1 VYGVQSAGAVTYQ
14 SAQTKLKGAPLRL
27 FLIGYE
33 PGRPGGPHRLSAGR
47 QLTRSHYEMIADQS
61 AGIPIGAEVPL
72 GTHGHTFTVV
82 GLTHDDVTAAGDPVA
97 YITLLDAQQ
106 LQFELA
112 PPSTRREVARGQP
125 LQASNQI
132 NAVVAMV
139 SPHVPTPEVAA
150 ALNRWKHLSTL
161 TQQQQETLVTRFVI
175 EKQRRQ
181 IALFTVLLVIVSAI
195 IVALVIYTLTMDK
208 VRSIATLK
216 FIGAPDRTIV
226 GMIVQ
231 QSLALGIV
239 SFIVGLLLVLGFK
252 DYFPR
257 RVVLVPEVV
266 SLLFVVA
273 VVVCTQPVVRVEHLS
288 KRFGTGETRVDALR
302 DIDMDVFPGQVVGLM
317 GPSGSGKTTLLNC
330 IACILEP
337 SGGRLTLDADV
348 VYDNRWL
355 KSDLRRLRLDK
366 IGFIFQYP
374 NLLPF
379 LNAIDNVSVALHL
392 AGFGAAAARSHALEL
407 LDYLEVGHRRNAMPA
422 QLSGGEA
429 QRVAIARALAN
440 RPRIILADE
449 PTAPL
454 DSQRARIVMD
464 LLRKIAADQS
474 AAIICVTH
482 DEMILDRF
490 DRIFRLRDG
499 KLAIDPASAGASAQ
513 VSP

>member
-1 VYGVQSAGAVTYQ
+1 MNLAYRDIRHNLLRFVLTCVGLSLLLGIVITITGIYNGSVDDALRQVRAASPDLWVVEAGTNGPFAEASRIPGDTRELVARVYGVRSAGSVTYQ
-14 SAQTKLKGAPLRL
+14 SAQTKLKGTPLRL

-61 AGIPIGAEVPL
+61 AGVPIGAEVPL

-139 SPHVPTPEVAA
+139 SPHLPTPEVAA

-181 IALFTVLLVIVSAI
+181 IALFTVLLVIVSAV

-273 VVVCTQPVVRVEHLS
+273 VVVCLAASGLGVRL
-288 KRFGTGETRVDALR
+288 AL
-302 DIDMDVFPGQVVGLM
+302 
-317 GPSGSGKTTLLNC
+317 K
-330 IACILEP
+330 
-337 SGGRLTLDADV
+337 
-348 VYDNRWL
+348 
-355 KSDLRRLRLDK
+355 
-366 IGFIFQYP
+366 
-374 NLLPF
+374 
-379 LNAIDNVSVALHL
+379 
-392 AGFGAAAARSHALEL
+392 
-407 LDYLEVGHRRNAMPA
+407 
-422 QLSGGEA
+422 
-429 QRVAIARALAN
+429 
-440 RPRIILADE
+440 
-449 PTAPL
+449 
-454 DSQRARIVMD
+454 
-464 LLRKIAADQS
+464 
-474 AAIICVTH
+474 
-482 DEMILDRF
+482 
-490 DRIFRLRDG
+490 
-499 KLAIDPASAGASAQ
+499 IDPAAALSAAG
-513 VSP
+513 